1 MSAENGALSERNKLI
16 LKAIVD
22 AHIQNGE
29 PVGSKYLTQNKQISH
44 SSATIRN
51 EMAELEALGYLEQ
64 PHTSAGR
71 IPTEAGY
78 RFYVDSLVDRY
89 NFTAAEIKR
98 LESALRARRN
108 ELGEILSAGMRI
120 ASAMTNYTALAV
132 RPESSSVT
140 VARFEAM
147 RLDSRNLVLVMVL
160 PDTSVRTKH
169 IRSSFDISPEA
180 TEKLVSVLNSRL
192 TGLTADMINLPI
204 IMEAEREMGEYD
216 YLIGPV
222 IKGIFESVGTIGS
235 GEIQV
240 EGVNRLLSYPDY
252 YDNDRLSELLGLFE
266 HKDSLKK
273 LLPSSLPSADQKDGG
288 VQVYIGSEN
297 SVKIMDRSALVFK
310 TVTENGKPIGAIG
323 VIGPTRMDYGRVIS
337 VLDRLSEGIGDVITG
352 DGGGDSSPDEK
363 KGET

>member
-1 MSAENGALSERNKLI
+1 M
-16 LKAIVD
+16 
-22 AHIQNGE
+22 
-29 PVGSKYLTQNKQISH
+29 
-44 SSATIRN
+44 
-51 EMAELEALGYLEQ
+51 
-64 PHTSAGR
+64 
-71 IPTEAGY
+71 
-78 RFYVDSLVDRY
+78 
-89 NFTAAEIKR
+89 
-98 LESALRARRN
+98 
-108 ELGEILSAGMRI
+108 
-120 ASAMTNYTALAV
+120 
-132 RPESSSVT
+132 
-140 VARFEAM
+140 
-147 RLDSRNLVLVMVL
+147 
-160 PDTSVRTKH
+160 RTKH

-192 TGLTADMINLPI
+192 TGLTADMITLPI

-337 VLDRLSEGIGDVITG
+337 VLDRLSEGIGDVISG